1 MTTKTP
7 VAFRIDPE
15 ILTRLDAWIK
25 AQAVPPS
32 RTAVFEAAI
41 NEFLSRHSPS
51 PTEGKPIDTSQ
62 NNLPSDDFP
71 V

>member
-15 ILTRLDAWIK
+15 LLTRLDAWIK

-41 NEFLSRHSPS
+41 HEFIERHSVSSAQGS
-51 PTEGKPIDTSQ
+51 PTGSSQ
-62 NNLPSDDFP
+62 NKAQ
-71 V
+71 